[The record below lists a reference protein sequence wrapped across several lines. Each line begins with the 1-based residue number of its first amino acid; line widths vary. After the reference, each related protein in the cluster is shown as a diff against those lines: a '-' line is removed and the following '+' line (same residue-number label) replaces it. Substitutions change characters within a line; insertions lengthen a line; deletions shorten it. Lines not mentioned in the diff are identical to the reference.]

1 MLISLLRNFIASG
14 IPSPLRLGWD
24 RLSRPWRHGA
34 SFPFHQASCRPS
46 FPGRIH
52 LSAADSSAVGM
63 YSANAPR
70 LLAVPLAPAATSKSA
85 LPLPTCRQGMGPSR
99 WRHGLRVGMAVALT
113 VLLWLPWGA
122 APAWA
127 DDEASSP
134 QPTVFTAPEVNAAD
148 IPSEKVAQFVSAYL
162 EVVALIDTR
171 SEELERART
180 EAESLQIQQDIQRAA
195 YDLIE
200 ANGLTRQDYWQLLG
214 LANGDT
220 EFRDRI
226 LAQLE
231 ERDR

>member
-1 MLISLLRNFIASG
+1 MLPGSLLC
-14 IPSPLRLGWD
+14 PSP
-24 RLSRPWRHGA
+24 
-34 SFPFHQASCRPS
+34 
-46 FPGRIH
+46 
-52 LSAADSSAVGM
+52 
-63 YSANAPR
+63 
-70 LLAVPLAPAATSKSA
+70 PAATSKSA

-99 WRHGLRVGMAVALT
+99 WRHGLRVGMAIALT